1 MSDMKR
7 REFITLLGGAA
18 AWPLA
23 ARAQKLGR
31 VYRVVIF
38 STTGRERV
46 WHLHQA
52 LIDSLRGLGYVEG
65 QNVIFE
71 NRFAEGKM
79 ERLASISAELVS
91 LRPDVIVVGPNTSVR
106 AVRHSSSTIP
116 IVTTYSTEPVASGL
130 VDSLSRP
137 GGNITG
143 FTSDVTDETY

>member
-1 MSDMKR
+1 MRR
-7 REFITLLGGAA
+7 REFITFVGSTAA

-23 ARAQKLGR
+23 ARAQTPGR
-31 VYRVVIF
+31 VYRVAIF
-38 STTGRERV
+38 STTARDRV
-46 WHLHQA
+46 WFLHQA
-52 LIDSLRGLGYVEG
+52 LIESLRALGYVEG

-116 IVTTYSTEPVASGL
+116 IVTTYSTEPVAA
-130 VDSLSRP
+130 V
-137 GGNITG
+137 
-143 FTSDVTDETY
+143 